1 MHILVH
7 TEGVDPF
14 SRTRKQAIKKA
25 ISLSEIALHKW
36 ARQGLNLR
44 LPPRQGGTLPLSYAP
59 KQEEFKSN
67 GSSLSIAFSK

>member
-1 MHILVH
+1 MHILMH

-25 ISLSEIALHKW
+25 ISLSEIALNKW

-59 KQEEFKSN
+59 KQKECKSN
-67 GSSLSIAFSK
+67 RGTLSIAF

>member
-1 MHILVH
+1 MPLRVLK
-7 TEGVDPF
+7 
-14 SRTRKQAIKKA
+14 SSAIKKA
-25 ISLSEIALHKW
+25 ISLLEIALYIW

>member
-1 MHILVH
+1 MHILMH

-14 SRTRKQAIKKA
+14 SRPRKQAIKKA
-25 ISLSEIALHKW
+25 ISLSEIALNKW

-59 KQEEFKSN
+59 KQEEFISN